1 MPHKLLLADDSVTI
15 QRVIE
20 LTFADEDVQLT
31 AVGDGKL
38 AIEHIL
44 ADPPDIVLAD
54 VGMPEKD
61 GYEVAAFIKNDP
73 RFAHIPVLLLTGAFE
88 PVDEER
94 ARAVGC
100 DGVLAKPFE
109 PQMVITRVK
118 ELLAE
123 ASRPVSGHRMAP
135 PLQAPF
141 SLGADPLPPAAV
153 FAEPEVTSVT
163 MVPPAVPPAAEE
175 PADEPFAIESALDA
189 AVRIRRRQTMAVP
202 EFGVPPAEPT
212 TEQTPAPDLSEEATP
227 VPGRRAE
234 LDEYFERLDSSL
246 GRTNRPSAEAQDDPL
261 NLSWELPADEALTM
275 GGLAAG
281 HVTAPVAP
289 SEPSPV
295 APPFDTPFPADA
307 SPVELPQASVPET
320 ETAPDV
326 PEPPAQ
332 PVFAQAFSAL
342 LAAERGD
349 ADAGAMPF
357 FGVQPPPE
365 VDTAAIVA
373 QVTRQV
379 LEQMTDRVVRDTVT
393 DIVSKVAE
401 RLVRDEIERV
411 RASIK

>member
-38 AIEHIL
+38 AIASIE

-123 ASRPVSGHRMAP
+123 ASRPVPGRRMAP
-135 PLQAPF
+135 LAQSPFGQAAEP
-141 SLGADPLPPAAV
+141 SPPAA

-163 MVPPAVPPAAEE
+163 VVPAAE
-175 PADEPFAIESALDA
+175 PPTADKAADASFSVESALDA

-202 EFGVPPAEPT
+202 EFGVPPAEPSA
-212 TEQTPAPDLSEEATP
+212 EPKPVADVSEEATP

-234 LDEYFERLDSSL
+234 LDEYFERLDTSL
-246 GRTNRPSAEAQDDPL
+246 GRTNILGVPVRPEPL
-261 NLSWELPADEALTM
+261 DLSWEPPADESPTV
-275 GGLAAG
+275 GGRAE
-281 HVTAPVAP
+281 VPFPDPVAQGERTGAGFQFDATP
-289 SEPSPV
+289 RTAERLAVPVPEAQPAAATSP
-295 APPFDTPFPADA
+295 DTPA
-307 SPVELPQASVPET
+307 SQ
-320 ETAPDV
+320 
-326 PEPPAQ
+326 AQ
-332 PVFAQAFSAL
+332 PAFAQAFSAL
-342 LAAERGD
+342 LAAESGD
-349 ADAGAMPF
+349 AGAGAMPF
-357 FGVQPPPE
+357 FGVQAAPA
-365 VDTAAIVA
+365 VDIDELAAR
-373 QVTRQV
+373 VTRQV
-379 LEQMTDRVVRDTVT
+379 LEQMSDRVVRETVT

>member
-38 AIEHIL
+38 AIEHII

-135 PLQAPF
+135 PRQAPF
-141 SLGADPLPPAAV
+141 SLGAEPSPPAAA
-153 FAEPEVTSVT
+153 FAEPELTSVT
-163 MVPPAVPPAAEE
+163 IVPPAEPPVADE
-175 PADEPFAIESALDA
+175 PADEPFAIESALDG

-246 GRTNRPSAEAQDDPL
+246 GRTHRSSVEAQDEPL
-261 NLSWELPADEALTM
+261 NLSWELPADEALTA
-275 GGLAAG
+275 GGLAVG
-281 HVTAPVAP
+281 QLTTPVTPP
-289 SEPSPV
+289 EPSPV
-295 APPFDTPFPADA
+295 DPPFDIGSLAGGL
-307 SPVELPQASVPET
+307 PVEPPQVSLPET

-326 PEPPAQ
+326 PEPAAQ

-365 VDTAAIVA
+365 VDTEAIVA
-373 QVTRQV
+373 RVTRQV